1 MIMSKDKPSVL
12 DLIGPLFNRLNLL
25 ERGGHKL
32 SLTNLMVMVCIVK
45 VALAPQV
52 SIPEIGALFLSV
64 LNYGHKRYESN
75 KVAKAEIERQSKKD
89 DEHSTLIQNQAAAIE
104 SIKEE
109 LHKQAKITEEAKQVL
124 ASVKMKPRNQI

>member
-64 LNYGHKRYESN
+64 LNYGHKRYEN
-75 KVAKAEIERQSKKD
+75 GKAAKAELERQAKRD
-89 DEHSTLIQNQAAAIE
+89 DEHSVQIKNQAAAIQ
-104 SIKEE
+104 SMQEE